1 MEHFDDML
9 RNTIANDYPEN
20 RFEFR
25 EEYWLQAQALIE
37 SYERKRKRRAIFW
50 VFTGLLLTTA
60 AVWYFYPGST
70 PEQTTPGAQ
79 PAVQETLQP
88 PMAVQQD
95 ATTTP
100 GANEPVQHASTA
112 DKNAAF
118 SGNPTAA
125 TNTTLNSGNP
135 SNYTTSNNNTVQKHI
150 GNKINENNT
159 HTANTYGSSQKTAL
173 QTPQPGLQPD
183 AGSPSPEQPGAAN
196 TTVAPGRVLLTL
208 TKTIESLAFQSVSSQ
223 SPAKQ
228 PAFNIL
234 PQTSPDAMADG
245 SPITKKAREHKY
257 HGGLTLLAGSSGEF
271 LNKANFS
278 AGLGIANQFRINQKW
293 SVNADLLWR
302 RRKASTQ
309 QIHTGLPG
317 NNSED
322 AIIAEEQIITYSFG
336 YQQSVTTTTLEAMH
350 FAELPVYVSRH
361 FGKLTVDAGGLIT
374 TPLLSKTQ
382 KERKESSSLN
392 KIATTTDAARQY
404 QLNTQDIGSSILPG
418 LIAGINFEPFRNLSF
433 GVRGT
438 YMLSQNNYTLSL
450 SDVALEPL
458 ILNRSLS
465 PFSADLRVK
474 WLF

>member
-9 RNTIANDYPEN
+9 RNSIANDYPEN

-37 SYERKRKRRAIFW
+37 SYERKRKRRAIFR
-50 VFTGLLLTTA
+50 VFAGLLVTTA
-60 AVWYFYPGST
+60 VVWYFYDGST
-70 PEQTTPGAQ
+70 PQQTTPAGVQ

-95 ATTTP
+95 ATTTT
-100 GANEPVQHASTA
+100 GTNEPVQQTSTT
-112 DKNAAF
+112 DNNAAS
-118 SGNPTAA
+118 SGHPTTT
-125 TNTTLNSGNP
+125 TNTTLNSSNP
-135 SNYTTSNNNTVQKHI
+135 SNSTTPNNNTLQKRI
-150 GNKINENNT
+150 ANNISENKT

-173 QTPQPGLQPD
+173 QTPPPGLQPD
-183 AGSPSPEQPGAAN
+183 AGSPSPELPGTAN
-196 TTVAPGRVLLTL
+196 TTAAAGRMQVANA
-208 TKTIESLAFQSVSSQ
+208 IESRAFRSVSSL

-228 PAFNIL
+228 PALNIL

-245 SPITKKAREHKY
+245 SPITKKARANKW
-257 HGGLTLLAGSSGEF
+257 HGGLTFLAGTSGDF

-278 AGLGIANQFRINQKW
+278 AGIGIANQFRINQKW
-293 SVNADLLWR
+293 SVNTDLLWR
-302 RRKASTQ
+302 RRKGATQ
-309 QIHTGLPG
+309 QFYTGLPG
-317 NNSED
+317 NNNED
-322 AIIAEEQIITYSFG
+322 ALIAEEQIITYSFG
-336 YQQSVTTTTLEAMH
+336 YQQSVTTTRLEAMH

-392 KIATTTDAARQY
+392 NIATTTDAARQY

-438 YMLSQNNYTLSL
+438 YMLSQKNYTLSL
-450 SDVALEPL
+450 SDATLEPL

-465 PFSADLRVK
+465 SFSADLRVK